1 MRDDHDDHD
10 DSQLERLLRA
20 RGVPARSAWAD
31 ARQRFATRALA
42 DGLVDVA
49 FVDHD
54 TPLGLMRVAATPV
67 GVVRTFLPAEDLDVA
82 MDDLA
87 RRTSSRILQTE
98 TPTILQARREL
109 DEYFAGGRT
118 TFDVPLDWAWT
129 TAFRR
134 AVLRATAQIPYGR
147 TSSYRDVATV
157 AGSPNAVRAAGTA
170 LATNPL
176 PILVP
181 CHRVLRTDGGLGQYL
196 GGPQAKAQL
205 LALEARTSGAPCGGP
220 APPR

>member
-1 MRDDHDDHD
+1 MREVHDDRHD
-10 DSQLERLLRA
+10 QLERLLRGESA
-20 RGVPARSAWAD
+20 GPSPAWAD
-31 ARQRFATRALA
+31 VQRRFAERALA

-49 FVDHD
+49 FADHD
-54 TPLGLMRVAATPV
+54 SPLGRLRLTATPI
-67 GVVRTFLPAEDLDVA
+67 GVVRTILPAEDLDAA

-87 RRTSSRILQTE
+87 RRTSSRILRTE
-98 TPTILQARREL
+98 TPTLRTARREL
-109 DEYFAGGRT
+109 DEYFAGRRT

-134 AVLRATAQIPYGR
+134 EVLRATAAIPYGA
-147 TSSYRDVATV
+147 TSSYRDVATA
-157 AGSPNAVRAAGTA
+157 AGSPKAVRAAGTA

-196 GGPQAKAQL
+196 GGPDAKAQL
-205 LALEARTSGAPCGGP
+205 LALEGAIAGSP
-220 APPR
+220 API

>member
-1 MRDDHDDHD
+1 MHDVHDDHD
-10 DSQLERLLRA
+10 DQLERLLRGEDA
-20 RGVPARSAWAD
+20 EPRPAWAD
-31 ARQRFATRALA
+31 VQRRFAERALA

-49 FVDHD
+49 FADHD
-54 TPLGLMRVAATPV
+54 SPLGRLRVTATPV
-67 GVVRTFLPAEDLDVA
+67 GVVRTILPAEDLDAA

-87 RRTSSRILQTE
+87 RRTSSRILRTE
-98 TPTILQARREL
+98 TPAIRTARREL
-109 DEYFAGGRT
+109 DEYFAGERT

-134 AVLRATAQIPYGR
+134 EVLRATAAIPYGS
-147 TSSYRDVATV
+147 TSSYRDVATA
-157 AGSPNAVRAAGTA
+157 AGSPKAVRAAGTA

-196 GGPQAKAQL
+196 GGPDAKAQL
-205 LALEARTSGAPCGGP
+205 LALEGAAAGSDTPIP
-220 APPR
+220 SNR